1 MKKEK
6 IGFFGGCFNPPTN
19 IHISLA
25 KNLIESGIV
34 DKVIFVPVGNYYKK
48 QNLVPAIHRYNMLT
62 IACKGQKALGVED
75 IACMHTNTLYA
86 VDTFKLIY
94 DKYDKIANIFFIMG
108 SDNFKKMP
116 SWKEYNQIIKNYKFI
131 VIQRF
136 KTDKNIK
143 LDNLVYYMPEKMQS
157 ISSTQ
162 IRKMIQEHQ
171 NVDKWLGKETIK
183 YIVEN
188 GIYI

>member
-1 MKKEK
+1 MSKE
-6 IGFFGGCFNPPTN
+6 
-19 IHISLA
+19 
-25 KNLIESGIV
+25 
-34 DKVIFVPVGNYYKK
+34 
-48 QNLVPAIHRYNMLT
+48 
-62 IACKGQKALGVED
+62 
-75 IACMHTNTLYA
+75 
-86 VDTFKLIY
+86 
-94 DKYDKIANIFFIMG
+94 DKY
-108 SDNFKKMP
+108 
-116 SWKEYNQIIKNYKFI
+116 
-131 VIQRF
+131 
-136 KTDKNIK
+136 K